1 MDLGPL
7 QESHLD
13 SDFSWEI
20 KTIVF
25 VLYSLEIKESGP
37 SKYPPLMVVGPLQDI
52 KLDTDFIWEI
62 KTIVFVSYSLEIK
75 ESGPSKYPP
84 WWT

>member
-1 MDLGPL
+1 MDVGPL
-7 QESHLD
+7 QDIQLYSDSNWEIKRTVFVLYSLEIKESGPQKYPPLMNVGPLQDSQLD

-37 SKYPPLMVVGPLQDI
+37 
-52 KLDTDFIWEI
+52 
-62 KTIVFVSYSLEIK
+62 
-75 ESGPSKYPP
+75 
-84 WWT
+84 

>member
-1 MDLGPL
+1 MDMGPL
-7 QESHLD
+7 QDVQLDTDFSWEIKAIVFVLYSLEIQESGPQKYPPLMDVGPLQDIHLD

-37 SKYPPLMVVGPLQDI
+37 
-52 KLDTDFIWEI
+52 
-62 KTIVFVSYSLEIK
+62 
-75 ESGPSKYPP
+75 
-84 WWT
+84 